1 LQFDAATRASIELNV
16 TDFLSVLDNTDLEH
30 ASDSEIAQIYFADF
44 LEQLCMHLFNV
55 FSEGNESSKFF
66 KLFQISDKKG
76 YIQDL
81 VLSLIEST
89 RTPVATEIGGK
100 RQATRKQTSFSSI
113 DRSKGGAFSLDSAL
127 NGKGGSLSAKATIDA
142 TYKDGK
148 RKETQ
153 ADE

>member
-1 LQFDAATRASIELNV
+1 MRNPSLSISVALEKRPKLLPLRATLDSVNVKIFADNKQLQQVDNPNWQVLFGRRGAGKTTLLATYANYIACQFDAATRASIELNV
-16 TDFLSVLDNTDLEH
+16 TDFLSVLDNADLEQ

-81 VLSLIEST
+81 VLSLI
-89 RTPVATEIGGK
+89 
-100 RQATRKQTSFSSI
+100 
-113 DRSKGGAFSLDSAL
+113 
-127 NGKGGSLSAKATIDA
+127 
-142 TYKDGK
+142 
-148 RKETQ
+148 
-153 ADE
+153 